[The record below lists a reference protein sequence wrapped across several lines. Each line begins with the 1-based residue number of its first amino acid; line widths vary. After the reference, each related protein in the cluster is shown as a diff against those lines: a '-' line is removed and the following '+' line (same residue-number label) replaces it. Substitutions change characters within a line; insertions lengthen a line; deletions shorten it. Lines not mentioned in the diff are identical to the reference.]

1 MKYLDYLFLR
11 VFRWYEKKDKD
22 IPFFASCTFSSLIVS
37 LTIINILILL
47 EVITGGQLLYADK
60 TWIFIIMSIILVFF
74 LLRYKKATIAKIQ
87 LKFQDESIILRKKRG
102 FIVVGYILFV
112 FLFPLV
118 RAYIQH
124 HT

>member
-11 VFRWYEKKDKD
+11 IFRWYEKREKD
-22 IPFFASCTFSSLIVS
+22 IPLFASRSVLTVVISF
-37 LTIINILILL
+37 TIINILILL
-47 EVITGGQLLYADK
+47 EVITDEQFVFANKAGVFVVVFV
-60 TWIFIIMSIILVFF
+60 IFAFVIF
-74 LLRYKKATIAKIQ
+74 RYNKKRLELIKQRHIKEAVE
-87 LKFQDESIILRKKRG
+87 LKKKRG
-102 FIVVGYILFV
+102 FIVVGYILLV